1 MDALE
6 QARAE
11 IDAVD
16 AQLAALFERRMAAVL
31 QVAEYKRAHGL
42 PVYDAAR
49 ETAVLEKAAARIQDP
64 ALRPYYKDHVQNL
77 MDVAKQYEAVV
88 LGQNRAAYQGVEG
101 AFAHIALR
109 ALFPHA
115 EAVSYP
121 TWDEVFDAVERG
133 DAARGVV
140 PFENSHAGDVS
151 AVLDLCYNHPALWVV
166 DVYDLP
172 ISQNLLVLPGT
183 KLDQIKSVYSH
194 QQAIAQ
200 SETFLR
206 QFGLPATA
214 MANTAMAAKF
224 VAESGDSS
232 KAAIASVETAALY
245 GLEVL
250 VPSIN
255 TDGDNTT
262 RFIVLSR
269 EKPTGGNRFSL
280 LFTVDNKPGKLGEV
294 IQIIGASGF
303 NMESI
308 KSRPMPHVPFEYYFY
323 VELVGDPTADET
335 AALLRELDHLPYRA
349 AVRSVYQMSE
359 FIGTKLTM
367 NLGER
372 SYDIIVKSGSLE
384 NLYQFARL
392 DRRVAV
398 VTDSGVPAQYAQMVA
413 DQCKD
418 AHIITVPQGEAS
430 KSFKILESVLK
441 QMLEFGMGRGDL
453 VIAVGGGVVGD
464 LAGFAASIYMRGI
477 DFINCPTTT
486 LSMIDSSIGG
496 KTAVDLG
503 DTKNI
508 VGAFWQP
515 KLVIV
520 DPDTLA
526 TLPRRHFIN
535 GLAEAV
541 KASLLADPEL
551 FAIFEN
557 GDVDAQIGE
566 IICRSLRFKKNI
578 VEQDETEQGMR
589 KALNFGHTI
598 GHGIEAVKGIKGRR
612 TVGLYHGECVALGM
626 LPMIESKA
634 LQKRVRAVYRRLGLP
649 TRTTYDKEKVL
660 AEMLHDKKAQS
671 GQITIIKVPG
681 LGCWRAETIPVE
693 GLRPLLGIEE

>member
-11 IDAVD
+11 IDTVD

-109 ALFPHA
+109 ALFPH
-115 EAVSYP
+115 
-121 TWDEVFDAVERG
+121 
-133 DAARGVV
+133 
-140 PFENSHAGDVS
+140 
-151 AVLDLCYNHPALWVV
+151 
-166 DVYDLP
+166 
-172 ISQNLLVLPGT
+172 SQNLLVLPGT

-335 AALLRELDHLPYRA
+335 AALLRELDR
-349 AVRSVYQMSE
+349 
-359 FIGTKLTM
+359 T
-367 NLGER
+367 
-372 SYDIIVKSGSLE
+372 
-384 NLYQFARL
+384 
-392 DRRVAV
+392 
-398 VTDSGVPAQYAQMVA
+398 
-413 DQCKD
+413 C
-418 AHIITVPQGEAS
+418 
-430 KSFKILESVLK
+430 
-441 QMLEFGMGRGDL
+441 
-453 VIAVGGGVVGD
+453 
-464 LAGFAASIYMRGI
+464 
-477 DFINCPTTT
+477 
-486 LSMIDSSIGG
+486 
-496 KTAVDLG
+496 
-503 DTKNI
+503 
-508 VGAFWQP
+508 
-515 KLVIV
+515 
-520 DPDTLA
+520 
-526 TLPRRHFIN
+526 
-535 GLAEAV
+535 
-541 KASLLADPEL
+541 
-551 FAIFEN
+551 
-557 GDVDAQIGE
+557 
-566 IICRSLRFKKNI
+566 
-578 VEQDETEQGMR
+578 
-589 KALNFGHTI
+589 
-598 GHGIEAVKGIKGRR
+598 R
-612 TVGLYHGECVALGM
+612 TV
-626 LPMIESKA
+626 
-634 LQKRVRAVYRRLGLP
+634 R
-649 TRTTYDKEKVL
+649 
-660 AEMLHDKKAQS
+660 
-671 GQITIIKVPG
+671 
-681 LGCWRAETIPVE
+681 
-693 GLRPLLGIEE
+693 LLGVYTK